1 MTHLK
6 LIFQEVVILVVPQR
20 AVRPNNE
27 SRHHMSWCNGPS
39 TLAGKSCGQWHGMI
53 KPRHMLWRQ
62 AVAWLSTIQS
72 CHSTLPPFSSFS
84 FPPAVPWQQLFVD
97 SIGLDGFSL
106 DKV

>member
-39 TLAGKSCGQWHGMI
+39 TLAGKSCGQ
-53 KPRHMLWRQ
+53 
-62 AVAWLSTIQS
+62 
-72 CHSTLPPFSSFS
+72 
-84 FPPAVPWQQLFVD
+84 
-97 SIGLDGFSL
+97 
-106 DKV
+106 